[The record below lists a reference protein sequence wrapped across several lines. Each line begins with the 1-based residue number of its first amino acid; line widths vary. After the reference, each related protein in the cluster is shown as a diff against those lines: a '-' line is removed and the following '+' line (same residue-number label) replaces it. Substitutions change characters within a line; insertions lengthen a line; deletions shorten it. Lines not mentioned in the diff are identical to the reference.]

1 MKVIRMVEITIIVDE
16 IGGEIVVDDNLDLS
30 KRELEVLEENLG
42 ELREIKCARL

>member
-1 MKVIRMVEITIIVDE
+1 MVEITIIVDE

-42 ELREIKCARL
+42 ELREIECARL